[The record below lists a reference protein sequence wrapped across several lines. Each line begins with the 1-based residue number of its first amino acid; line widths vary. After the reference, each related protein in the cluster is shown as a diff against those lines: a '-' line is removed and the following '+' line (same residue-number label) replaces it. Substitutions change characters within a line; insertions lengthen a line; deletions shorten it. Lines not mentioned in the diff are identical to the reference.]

1 MPSTRLSAI
10 SDYPAIIFAMTILSA
25 ATAFPKPVVADKITV
40 QPGPDKI
47 VITGGRGKKITSD
60 KFALSK
66 DGWYILKISYTGAEI
81 STCQLSL
88 ATQAMVTAKDTIGG
102 LLTNWMGPSTTEKIK
117 YRGSLK
123 SDDYMIFVDEADGPW
138 TVEILKSPKP
148 EPVSGDLTFSGT
160 TDKVTPFFHLRAGS
174 ATFTMNQKL
183 KGRFSSRLEVNLV
196 NADTGAYVTNL
207 CHNSTEPTPR
217 AKVDISEAGN
227 YILEVIGGDTW
238 EISYAQ

>member
-1 MPSTRLSAI
+1 MNRKH
-10 SDYPAIIFAMTILSA
+10 PAIIFAIAMLSA

-40 QPGPDKI
+40 QQGPDKI
-47 VITGGRGKKITSD
+47 VITGGRGHKIASD
-60 KFALSK
+60 KFALSE
-66 DGWYILKISYTGAEI
+66 DGWYILKVSYTGAEI

-88 ATQAMVTAKDTIGG
+88 ATQAMISAKETIGG
-102 LLTNWMGPSTTEKIK
+102 LLTNWIGPSTTEKIRF
-117 YRGSLK
+117 RGSVK
-123 SDDYMIFVDEADGPW
+123 SDDYMIFVDDAEGPW

-148 EPVSGDLTFSGT
+148 EPVSGDLTFSRT
-160 TDKVTPFFHLRAGS
+160 TNKVTPFFHLKAGS

-207 CHNSTEPTPR
+207 CHNSTDPTQT
-217 AKVDISEAGN
+217 AKVDIKEAGN

-238 EISYAQ
+238 DISYAQ

>member
-1 MPSTRLSAI
+1 MPATNLSTIRK
-10 SDYPAIIFAMTILSA
+10 YPAIIFATTILSA

-40 QPGPDKI
+40 QQGPDKI
-47 VITGGRGKKITSD
+47 VITGGQGKKITSD
-60 KFALSK
+60 RFALSK

-88 ATQAMVTAKDTIGG
+88 ATQAMVTAKDTVGG
-102 LLTNWMGPSTTEKIK
+102 LITNWMGPSTSEKIECQ
-117 YRGSLK
+117 GWLK

-160 TDKVTPFFHLRAGS
+160 TGKVTPFFHLKAGS

-183 KGRFSSRLEVNLV
+183 KGRFSARLEVNLV

-207 CHNSTEPTPR
+207 CHNSTNPTLT
-217 AKVDISEAGN
+217 AKVNISNAGT